1 MSCYMQRNRRQPC
14 QLMYE
19 TATVLSVRMAP
30 KRQSTYRLCCSG
42 GEQSWLVQKAL
53 RSDTSPPNSPGS
65 LRDWQEMRG
74 ELPCLPTA
82 ISWLLARGGITDESE
97 EAVCHTVSAR
107 KHENPK
113 EREIALSMT
122 MWLELNDSPCSSLRH
137 CPRHLLRSSSFPHL
151 RVAGGSALP
160 QEARHAGLGDDL
172 AWDRAA
178 LEDT

>member
-1 MSCYMQRNRRQPC
+1 MSCYMRRNRRQPC

-19 TATVLSVRMAP
+19 TPTVLSVRMAP
-30 KRQSTYRLCCSG
+30 KRQSTYRLLCSG

-122 MWLELNDSPCSSLRH
+122 MWLELNDSPCSSL
-137 CPRHLLRSSSFPHL
+137 
-151 RVAGGSALP
+151 GEG
-160 QEARHAGLGDDL
+160 
-172 AWDRAA
+172 AA
-178 LEDT
+178 LSSTSPQIKQLPASPGCGRLRTPPRGSTCRPR